1 MKIFIAGATS
11 RVGTLLTT
19 DLLQDG
25 HEIIAGARHPERVEN
40 NDRITPVKFDLHE
53 SIVEMTK
60 AIKSVEAIYFTA
72 GSGAKD
78 LLQVD
83 AFGAVKLMQADEKDG
98 IKRFVMLSALFSL
111 EPNKWRTVKG
121 LDGLTDYNITKFF
134 ADNYL
139 IHDTD
144 LDYTILQPTVMTD
157 KPGTGKITVDEGK
170 FGYNSVEDVARTLA
184 DILKY
189 QNTSHKIIKMREG
202 DTPIDDALSR
212 V

>member
-1 MKIFIAGATS
+1 
-11 RVGTLLTT
+11 
-19 DLLQDG
+19 
-25 HEIIAGARHPERVEN
+25 
-40 NDRITPVKFDLHE
+40 
-53 SIVEMTK
+53 
-60 AIKSVEAIYFTA
+60 
-72 GSGAKD
+72 
-78 LLQVD
+78 
-83 AFGAVKLMQADEKDG
+83 
-98 IKRFVMLSALFSL
+98 MLSVLFSL
-111 EPNKWRTVKG
+111 EPTKWRTIKV
-121 LDGLTDYNITKFF
+121 LDGLTDYNIAKFF

-170 FGYNSVEDVARTLA
+170 FGYNPAEDVARTLV

-189 QNTSHKIIKMREG
+189 KNTNHKIIKMREG

>member
-1 MKIFIAGATS
+1 
-11 RVGTLLTT
+11 
-19 DLLQDG
+19 
-25 HEIIAGARHPERVEN
+25 
-40 NDRITPVKFDLHE
+40 
-53 SIVEMTK
+53 MTE
-60 AIKSVEAIYFTA
+60 AIKGADVIYFTA

-78 LLQVD
+78 LLPVNT
-83 AFGAVKLMQADEKDG
+83 FGAIKLMQVAEKDG
-98 IKRFVMLSALFSL
+98 IKRFVMLSALFSF
-111 EPNKWRTVKG
+111 EPTKWRTVKG
-121 LDGLTDYNITKFF
+121 LDGLTDYNIAKFF

-170 FGYNSVEDVARTLA
+170 LGYNPAEDVARTLA
-184 DILKY
+184 DVLKY
-189 QNTSHKIIKMREG
+189 QNTSRKVIKMREG